1 MNNYHSTNTQLSA
14 KDINSS
20 TENILITIKVSKYYN
35 WPSSSNWISNGHHL
49 DTIDDK
55 CVKKEKEINKNE
67 KENKKINEKNPID
80 EEIKNPSEYQIEG
93 FPYDKAIKYDKRNFG
108 KTYIYSIFS

>member
-1 MNNYHSTNTQLSA
+1 MNNYHTTNTQLSA

-20 TENILITIKVSKYYN
+20 TENILSTIKVLKYYN
-35 WPSSSNWISNGHHL
+35 WPSSSNWISNGLHL
-49 DTIDDK
+49 DTIDNQ
-55 CVKKEKEINKNE
+55 CVKKEKEINK
-67 KENKKINEKNPID
+67 NEKNPID

-93 FPYDKAIKYDKRNFG
+93 FPYDKPIKYDKRNFG